1 RLEIQG
7 LGVVDLS
14 SEIAVDDPRIEENR
28 EAFRKMQ
35 KWVRMLP
42 NLQELTVSVYGA
54 DEELIQGFLG
64 IEDQDKE
71 ENEGAWASEAIEDA
85 DETFGIERSRVGI
98 RGSAVALP
106 APAVSRTLV
115 GPRLEVLRIWEL
127 KQGGLEASEIDR
139 FVKNYP
145 GLKTAYAYG
154 PGRDMPEPP
163 MDTITRIDPLTLPEI
178 VDIIAPFLDRKQ
190 SLASAARVCKA
201 WNRLY
206 TPHLWR
212 KLSIGS
218 RDSAALNF
226 ARHGTH
232 VRQLYLDTLEDSD
245 FDLIAPFCPNIES
258 LALILCKI
266 TLERL
271 ASYLRTLA
279 PRLKRLRVKTAMAC
293 ADKLIS
299 VLGAESPHQDGGANG
314 GSALEDLRLVFDLFR
329 GELVE
334 ISLDALMGL
343 LEARPGLKKIS
354 IKWAS
359 IRDADAMS
367 SNNRSLG
374 SSMDVAMP
382 MAEELD
388 DGRGLQDNGF
398 VETQS
403 ALTHLSFLAAEIEER
418 TLVRLL
424 GKTPRLASLHIHSN
438 DFLTGDFLTALPT
451 LCPEL
456 THLTMEMCRSI
467 PGSAYMRLFQSSSSS
482 PGHRTLHL
490 EFLRL
495 ELCNLDDQSLQYLA
509 STQGDTLLEL
519 DLRYCKNV
527 TDSGVMAMLSGCHR
541 LTSLS
546 IYGTSNV
553 SVAIMME
560 DGPAERWSCYKSLK
574 RLEIHGL
581 GVVELP
587 SRHAEDDPRI
597 EQNREAF
604 RK

>member
-1 RLEIQG
+1 
-7 LGVVDLS
+7 
-14 SEIAVDDPRIEENR
+14 
-28 EAFRKMQ
+28 
-35 KWVRMLP
+35 
-42 NLQELTVSVYGA
+42 
-54 DEELIQGFLG
+54 
-64 IEDQDKE
+64 
-71 ENEGAWASEAIEDA
+71 
-85 DETFGIERSRVGI
+85 
-98 RGSAVALP
+98 
-106 APAVSRTLV
+106 
-115 GPRLEVLRIWEL
+115 
-127 KQGGLEASEIDR
+127 
-139 FVKNYP
+139 
-145 GLKTAYAYG
+145 
-154 PGRDMPEPP
+154 

-343 LEARPGLKKIS
+343 LEALPGLKKIS

-398 VETQS
+398 VEAQS

-482 PGHRTLHL
+482 PGHRTLRL

-527 TDSGVMAMLSGCHR
+527 TDSG
-541 LTSLS
+541 
-546 IYGTSNV
+546 
-553 SVAIMME
+553 
-560 DGPAERWSCYKSLK
+560 
-574 RLEIHGL
+574 
-581 GVVELP
+581 
-587 SRHAEDDPRI
+587 
-597 EQNREAF
+597 
-604 RK
+604 